1 MAASTRRFE
10 IDDQRWFA
18 AASGDHNP
26 IHVDPQWAATH
37 FPGALVVH
45 GMHVLLWALDELASK
60 RPGMPFAAI
69 DATFVKPI
77 VVGDEVVA
85 SPSDD
90 GKLIRVTVRREI
102 AMVARIELGE
112 IAVADAS
119 RFQVGSVLAAPR
131 ARAAAEFPGLAGT
144 VGLPGTAAS
153 LPPRF
158 GALASALGIDRLIG
172 LTAISTLVGMEIP
185 GLRSM
190 LSKVTVEIVA
200 PSETGE
206 LAFRGRKFH
215 DAMSLVEI
223 DVRGMGLEGTVS
235 AFAGRDPPAPA
246 ANETLRKMVAPTEF
260 SGQRPLVVGAA
271 SGLGAATARLLAAGG
286 ADPVLTWHASNLDE
300 TLRGVRELGASGR
313 AVKLDATSPSSALAE
328 LAASGWDGGQL
339 YYFAAPRIFRRR
351 IELYQAGDFRDFAA
365 VFVDGFYDIV
375 RQLLAATR
383 GKLTVFYPSTVAIDE
398 AASDLLEYS
407 CAKAMGEQLCVRMEK
422 NNPRLKIIVARLPR
436 ITTRQTET
444 FLKVKAEAPE
454 TVMLPLVRA
463 VQSA

>member
-45 GMHVLLWALDELASK
+45 GMHVLLWALDDFASK
-60 RPGMPFAAI
+60 RPGIPFAAI

-85 SPSDD
+85 TASDD
-90 GKLIRVTVRREI
+90 GKLIRVTVRHEI

-112 IAVADAS
+112 ITVARTS
-119 RFQVGSVLAAPR
+119 RFQAGPALTAPR
-131 ARAAAEFPGLAGT
+131 AHAPAEFSGLAG
-144 VGLPGTAAS
+144 VIELPGSAAS
-153 LPPRF
+153 LPARF
-158 GALASALGIDRLIG
+158 GALGSALGVDRLIG

-190 LSKVTVEIVA
+190 LSKVSIKGV
-200 PSETGE
+200 PPQTGV
-206 LAFRGRKFH
+206 LAFGVNKFH

-223 DVRGMGLEGTVS
+223 DVRGLGISGTVS
-235 AFAGRDPPAPA
+235 AFAGREPPAA
-246 ANETLRKMVAPTEF
+246 ATDEILRNMVAPTEF
-260 SGQRPLVVGAA
+260 SGQRPLVIGAA

-313 AVKLDATSPSSALAE
+313 AVKLDATSPSSGLAE

-351 IELYQAGDFRDFAA
+351 IELYQAGDFRDFVA

-375 RQLLAATR
+375 RQLPAGTR

-407 CAKAMGEQLCVRMEK
+407 CAKAMGEQLCARMEK

-444 FLKVKAEAPE
+444 FLKVKAEAAE
-454 TVMLPLVRA
+454 SVMLPLVRA

>member
-45 GMHVLLWALDELASK
+45 GMHVLLWALDDFASK
-60 RPGMPFAAI
+60 RPGIPFAAI

-85 SPSDD
+85 TASDD

-112 IAVADAS
+112 PAVAGTS
-119 RFQVGSVLAAPR
+119 HFQAGPALTAPR
-131 ARAAAEFPGLAGT
+131 ARAPAEFSGLAG
-144 VGLPGTAAS
+144 VVELPGGAAS
-153 LPPRF
+153 LPARF
-158 GALASALGIDRLIG
+158 GTLASTLGVDRLIG
-172 LTAISTLVGMEIP
+172 LAAISTLVGMEIP

-190 LSKVTVEIVA
+190 LSKVSIKGV
-200 PSETGE
+200 PPQTGV
-206 LAFRGRKFH
+206 LAFGVDKFH

-223 DVRGMGLEGTVS
+223 DVRGLGISGTVS
-235 AFAGRDPPAPA
+235 AFAERAPPAA
-246 ANETLRKMVAPTEF
+246 ATNETLRNMVAPTEF

-300 TLRGVRELGASGR
+300 TLQAVRELGASGR
-313 AVKLDATSPSSALAE
+313 AVKLDATSPSSGLAE